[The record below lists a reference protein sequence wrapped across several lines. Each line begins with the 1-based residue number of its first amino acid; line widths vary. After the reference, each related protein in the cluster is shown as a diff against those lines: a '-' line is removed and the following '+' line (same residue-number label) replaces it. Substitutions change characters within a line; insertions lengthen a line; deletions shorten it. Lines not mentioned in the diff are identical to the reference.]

1 MLLTAVDGP
10 LTGRVLQVRILP
22 EPTDC
27 FIIHKEIIMS
37 STTASIND
45 LFQSAQ
51 DDDIIGQVSMD
62 ALQVVDLGTKIGDA
76 LGTPADQFQQGEVV
90 LVAVLID
97 DSGSIRFCGNTEVV
111 ADGHNCVIEA
121 LQDSKQQDN
130 ILFHSR
136 LLSGKIINPFVS
148 VDQAQKLITGTGG
161 NFNPNSGTPLYDES
175 VAFWGTILAKSQE
188 FSDQGVPVRTI
199 SLILTDGADQHST
212 QFFQVENDPNMG
224 QWRAPKD
231 GVKALASDLLRQ
243 ECHILAG
250 MGVSDD
256 DESSPYDQYA
266 TDFRTVFQRMGIRDE
281 WIIVVKQAGRSKDDF
296 KSEIRKQ
303 CQVFSQSAVRASQS
317 AASFS
322 QQAVGGFGN

>member
-1 MLLTAVDGP
+1 MTSD
-10 LTGRVLQVRILP
+10 
-22 EPTDC
+22 
-27 FIIHKEIIMS
+27 
-37 STTASIND
+37 TASIAD

-51 DDDIIGQVSMD
+51 NDDVIGQDAFD

-76 LGTPADQFQQGEVV
+76 LGTPADQFQQDEVV

-97 DSGSIRFCGNTEVV
+97 DSGSIRFCGNTEPV
-111 ADGHNCVIEA
+111 ADSHNEVIEA
-121 LQDSKQQDN
+121 LTESKQQDN

-136 LLSGKIINPFVS
+136 LLSGEIINPFVS
-148 VDQAQKLITGTGG
+148 IDQAVRLQTGPGG
-161 NFNPNSGTPLYDES
+161 NYNPNSGTPLYDET

-199 SLILTDGADQHST
+199 SLILTDGSDQHST
-212 QFFQVENDPNMG
+212 QFYEYEDDPNIG
-224 QWRAPKD
+224 HWRAPKK
-231 GVKALASDLLRQ
+231 GVNALATDLLRQ
-243 ECHILAG
+243 ECHILSG
-250 MGVSDD
+250 MGVADD
-256 DESSPYDQYA
+256 DDDQYQ

-281 WIIVVKQAGRSKDDF
+281 WIVVVKQAGRSKEEF
-296 KSEIRKQ
+296 RSELRKQ

>member
-1 MLLTAVDGP
+1 MT
-10 LTGRVLQVRILP
+10 
-22 EPTDC
+22 
-27 FIIHKEIIMS
+27 S
-37 STTASIND
+37 NTASIDD

-51 DDDIIGQVSMD
+51 DDDVIGQDAFD
-62 ALQVVDLGTKIGDA
+62 ALQVIDLGVKIGDA

-121 LQDSKQQDN
+121 LMESKQQDN
-130 ILFHSR
+130 VLFHSR
-136 LLSGKIINPFVS
+136 LLSGQIINPFVS
-148 VDQAQKLITGTGG
+148 IEQAVKLQTGPGG
-161 NFNPNSGTPLYDES
+161 NFNPNQGTPLYDES

-199 SLILTDGADQHST
+199 SLILTDGSDQHSHD
-212 QFFQVENDPNMG
+212 FYEMEDDAKMG
-224 QWRAPKD
+224 RWRAPKP
-231 GVKALASDLLRQ
+231 GVTALATDLLRQ
-243 ECHILAG
+243 ENHIISG
-250 MGVSDD
+250 MGVADD
-256 DESSPYDQYA
+256 DDDQFQ

-281 WIIVVKQAGRSKDDF
+281 WIVVVKQDGRSKDEF
-296 KSEIRKQ
+296 KSELRKQ

-317 AASFS
+317 AANFS